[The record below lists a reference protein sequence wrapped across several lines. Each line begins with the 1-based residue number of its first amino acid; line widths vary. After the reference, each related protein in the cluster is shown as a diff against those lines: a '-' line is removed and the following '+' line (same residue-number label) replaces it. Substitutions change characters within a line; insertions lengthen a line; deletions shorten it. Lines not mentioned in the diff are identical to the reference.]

1 MKKILN
7 YNDYVQQIKEGLIY
21 THNIE
26 KYQDSLDI
34 ELNSIGVKEYKLNI
48 KSKFVYDLE
57 IFNSNKLDNDL
68 LKYII
73 DINQNLLG
81 YYPSFIWVENNIG
94 TNGFVFDEKYLS
106 NKYLS
111 IKIRFEAK
119 YEDGLYKNDLDV
131 PDFAYHLSPENK
143 KEKILKDGLC
153 PKSYNRKT
161 KHPDR
166 LYLFYDSND
175 YEELLKN
182 LKLNDKIKN
191 LNRNYILYKVKLND
205 KMIIHSD
212 PNYHKGFYTY
222 DNISPK
228 NVEIFKENL

>member
-1 MKKILN
+1 LN

-26 KYQDSLDI
+26 KYQDNLDI

-57 IFNSNKLDNDL
+57 ILNSNELNNDL

-81 YYPSFIWVENNIG
+81 YYPSFIWVKNNIG

-131 PDFAYHLSPENK
+131 PNFAYHLSPENK
-143 KEKILKDGLC
+143 KEKISKDGLC

-175 YEELLKN
+175 YEELLKS
-182 LKLNDKIKN
+182 LKLNDKINN
-191 LNRNYILYKVKLND
+191 LNRNYVLYKVKLND

-212 PNYHKGFYTY
+212 PNYDKGFYTY

-228 NVEIFKENL
+228 NIEIFKDNL